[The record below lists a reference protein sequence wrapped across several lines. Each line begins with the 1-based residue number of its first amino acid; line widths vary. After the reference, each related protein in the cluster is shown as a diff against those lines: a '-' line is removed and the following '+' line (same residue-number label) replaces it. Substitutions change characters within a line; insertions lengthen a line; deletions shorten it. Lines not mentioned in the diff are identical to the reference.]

1 MFSPQKLPS
10 GKHGTSKICIRRI
23 GEHLA
28 EKETPTMK
36 TFLALYRGK
45 AIRTAK
51 LVAVTIDPGLVSMV
65 ADHLLRVPEA
75 HTDDPILEALAQGE
89 RHALH
94 WMTQQATDRSSEH
107 D

>member
-1 MFSPQKLPS
+1 
-10 GKHGTSKICIRRI
+10 
-23 GEHLA
+23 
-28 EKETPTMK
+28 MK

-51 LVAVTIDPGLVSMV
+51 LVAVTIDPALVSMV

-75 HTDDPILEALAQGE
+75 PTADPILQALAQGE

-94 WMTQQATDRSSEH
+94 CMTQQATPREAGES
-107 D
+107 